1 MAATF
6 GLLLTIPRA
15 VPPDEILVV
24 RIGDGRDLGA
34 AVLKLAR
41 EQLVAVRS
49 LSSPLDSGVG

>member
-15 VPPDEILVV
+15 VPADEILVV
-24 RIGDGRDLGA
+24 RIGDGEA

-49 LSSPLDSGVG
+49 QLALG